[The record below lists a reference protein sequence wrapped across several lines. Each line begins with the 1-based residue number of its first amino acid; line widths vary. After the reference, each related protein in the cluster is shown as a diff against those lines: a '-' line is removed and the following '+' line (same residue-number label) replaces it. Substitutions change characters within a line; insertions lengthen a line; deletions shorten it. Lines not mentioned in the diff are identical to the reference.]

1 MDNVSEAITKVLTL
15 PAQIE
20 LSKANTTAQAAN
32 AQTMYGA
39 IGEMLSGM
47 MEDSNTLGNSTDTPM
62 TVRSRALEQY
72 NAELQNNNI
81 AIKAGFNQ
89 DMAIDIRAIMLRDI
103 HDIGLQMRE
112 VSNKL
117 AADKAVSLF
126 DDPLLAVMNA
136 FTIPWTEQE
145 LEGLAS
151 TQANRKKTLDDSTSG
166 VTASAQA
173 QNAIKKTLTL
183 DAINNQT
190 KALEGMVANQKRK
203 LSTDLL
209 TNNVAGIKFAMD
221 ADHKQLTF
229 AAELNKYLN
238 DERNYSLHL
247 KQANA
252 VMEQRDW
259 ALEERVNE
267 KKASEDRL
275 KFVNLALD
283 KNGVPTI
290 ASIYDLKA
298 KMQTPEGKK
307 LVDDLTDK
315 GRLLAD
321 SKLSPLYTDG
331 DPGNIKSYIQHWERT
346 GKPANTPESQ
356 EFVKLMYKAYN
367 NGQTQKGKREGVE
380 LTGEQY
386 LAEKFAEKFNTVSKD
401 DGANP
406 NRAQTFTTMADR
418 AARTTDPKFRQV
430 FAIAVAP
437 NISDSNKTVSAHPE
451 LVGPMV
457 VDAVKAG
464 KVSPNDAA
472 MFLAD
477 FYTASTQI
485 ATEISKVREWTGKT
499 FTGFSSEVTVSGTIG
514 KQLTGAGIA
523 AAGIGAA
530 AMGVPVLGAPI
541 LAGGAVVTGTG
552 MALTQFASRKESY
565 NWTDPVSVQS
575 YIIRKGFAGST
586 LVTPGD
592 TTAPKA
598 KPTGAPV
605 Q

>member
-81 AIKAGFNQ
+81 AIEAGFNQ

-103 HDIGLQMRE
+103 RDTGLQMRA

-117 AADKAVSLF
+117 AEDKAVSLF
-126 DDPLLAVMNA
+126 DDPVLAVMNA

-151 TQANRKKTLDDSTSG
+151 TQANRKKTLDDITSG

-183 DAINNQT
+183 DAINDQT

-203 LSTDLL
+203 LSIDLL
-209 TNNVAGIKFAMD
+209 GNNLQGIKFAMD
-221 ADHKQLTF
+221 ADHKQLTI
-229 AAELNKYLN
+229 ASELNKYLN

-247 KQANA
+247 KQVNA
-252 VMEQRDW
+252 QLEQRDW
-259 ALEERVNE
+259 VKEERENE
-267 KKASEDRL
+267 KKAFEDRL
-275 KFVNLALD
+275 KFVNLALA
-283 KNGVPTI
+283 KNGAPQI
-290 ASIYDLKA
+290 SSIYDLKS
-298 KMQTPEGKK
+298 KMMTADGKK

-321 SKLSPLYTDG
+321 GRMSALYTDG
-331 DPGNIKSYIQHWERT
+331 DPGNVASYVRFQQGINKVPKTRD
-346 GKPANTPESQ
+346 Q
-356 EFVKLMYKAYN
+356 EEFRSLMIIAYN
-367 NGQTQKGKREGVE
+367 NGQAHKKDGVE
-380 LTGEQY
+380 LTAEKY
-386 LAEKFAEKFNTVSKD
+386 LADQFADKYSVIKQGD
-401 DGANP
+401 DTNP
-406 NRAQTFTTMADR
+406 NRAQTFTTMAER

-430 FAIAVAP
+430 FAAAIAP
-437 NISDSNKTVSAHPE
+437 NISDANKSVSAHPA

-457 VDAVKAG
+457 AKAVAEG
-464 KVSPNDAA
+464 KVSPNDGA

-485 ATEISKVREWTGKT
+485 ASEASGVREWTGKS
-499 FTGFSSEVTVSGTIG
+499 FTKFTAKVDAGQSLGATLGGVGTIVG
-514 KQLTGAGIA
+514 GTV
-523 AAGIGAA
+523 GIGLGHPVIGGAA
-530 AMGVPVLGAPI
+530 VLGGSAYA
-541 LAGGAVVTGTG
+541 LGTTF
-552 MALTQFASRKESY
+552 MNDKSFE
-565 NWTDPVSVQS
+565 WTDPVQTQAYLV
-575 YIIRKGFAGST
+575 RKVMMSAAGT
-586 LVTPGD
+586 EIAAT
-592 TTAPKA
+592 A